1 MQFGLGLLLGG
12 MVGGVVG
19 AGVVTVF
26 VAKTT
31 DEIIADLYEA
41 LEEWVEYL
49 EKSSVPD
56 YLVERYFRSIK
67 ALNRAQG
74 R

>member
-12 MVGGVVG
+12 ISGGVI
-19 AGVVTVF
+19 GVIVMAVF

-31 DEIIADLYEA
+31 DEIISDLYEVLA
-41 LEEWVEYL
+41 EWVEYL

-67 ALNRAQG
+67 ALERAQG